1 MMRRISCIITEIVFF
16 LCCLWVD
23 TTAQI
28 NIHFTEN
35 AGNKIKISFCD
46 SLYESFLDSSG
57 ATSVSLPHVLT
68 PGYATLYETNRIWSL
83 FIDPR
88 EELEIWKDVNG
99 KLRFS
104 GLLATTNSYLND
116 NFLRYLTLDY
126 RKSEV
131 VFISEWEKL
140 PKKLE
145 VYLDSAKVPN
155 RFKELERKRLHWLVC
170 NMLLAYPLHHSRA
183 LNLKSYHPTRSYY
196 ERLARIIKED
206 DSLESLNEYRLA
218 LKEWISSIAYRDCKT
233 NNPFCRLQKELE
245 YVGDSI
251 KNPRLKERLADI
263 FITRFLRFSG
273 TAHLKEV
280 KSLHDK
286 MVRDSGMKARFAQI
300 YRQYALLV
308 KGQAAPLFC
317 LPDINGV
324 EKKLTDYKGS
334 YVYIDVWA
342 SWCVPCCK
350 EFEALKKLEQE
361 FQSKNIRFIGISID
375 RDSIVWKKKVKEESL
390 GGIQLHASEN
400 STFKDDYKIVLIPRF
415 VLLDPQGKIINA
427 EMTRPSD
434 PKTKIILQNLFEF

>member
-57 ATSVSLPHVLT
+57 ATSVSLSHVLT

-206 DSLESLNEYRLA
+206 DSLESLN
-218 LKEWISSIAYRDCKT
+218 I
-233 NNPFCRLQKELE
+233 
-245 YVGDSI
+245 G
-251 KNPRLKERLADI
+251 
-263 FITRFLRFSG
+263 
-273 TAHLKEV
+273 
-280 KSLHDK
+280 LH
-286 MVRDSGMKARFAQI
+286 
-300 YRQYALLV
+300 
-308 KGQAAPLFC
+308 
-317 LPDINGV
+317 
-324 EKKLTDYKGS
+324 
-334 YVYIDVWA
+334 
-342 SWCVPCCK
+342 
-350 EFEALKKLEQE
+350 
-361 FQSKNIRFIGISID
+361 
-375 RDSIVWKKKVKEESL
+375 
-390 GGIQLHASEN
+390 
-400 STFKDDYKIVLIPRF
+400 
-415 VLLDPQGKIINA
+415 
-427 EMTRPSD
+427 
-434 PKTKIILQNLFEF
+434 

>member
-263 FITRFLRFSG
+263 FITRYLRFSG
-273 TAHLKEV
+273 TAHLKRLNLCTIKWSE
-280 KSLHDK
+280 
-286 MVRDSGMKARFAQI
+286 I
-300 YRQYALLV
+300 
-308 KGQAAPLFC
+308 
-317 LPDINGV
+317 
-324 EKKLTDYKGS
+324 
-334 YVYIDVWA
+334 
-342 SWCVPCCK
+342 
-350 EFEALKKLEQE
+350 LE
-361 FQSKNIRFIGISID
+361 
-375 RDSIVWKKKVKEESL
+375 
-390 GGIQLHASEN
+390 
-400 STFKDDYKIVLIPRF
+400 
-415 VLLDPQGKIINA
+415 
-427 EMTRPSD
+427 
-434 PKTKIILQNLFEF
+434 